1 MGGATSYIVK
11 NNGKIE
17 KVINRNL
24 PFGTGDNIENYNYN
38 LENGD
43 LILMSSDGIFE
54 NIIEEQALEEFLLKI
69 KEEAPQKIVY
79 EILNYTMK
87 QKLKTKDDMTLIA
100 LKVKHA

>member
-1 MGGATSYIVK
+1 
-11 NNGKIE
+11 
-17 KVINRNL
+17 
-24 PFGTGDNIENYNYN
+24 
-38 LENGD
+38 
-43 LILMSSDGIFE
+43 MSSDGIFE